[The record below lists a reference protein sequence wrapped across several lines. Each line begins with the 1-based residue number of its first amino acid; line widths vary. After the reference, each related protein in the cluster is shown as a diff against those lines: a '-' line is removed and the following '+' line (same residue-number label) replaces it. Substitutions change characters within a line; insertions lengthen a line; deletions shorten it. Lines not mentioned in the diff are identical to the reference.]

1 MDCKVEHVSP
11 VLRPLLAT
19 RVFAART
26 AEGTASVDE
35 GGAAPILVAPGFG
48 ARSRIAPLVST
59 MAGTIWA
66 MAASTLLGGGP
77 HKIADPPQA
86 PVVLF
91 AAGLSAAASDSSAT
105 SVPPLQTFSPTPRCA
120 LR

>member
-66 MAASTLLGGGP
+66 MAASTLLGAGP
-77 HKIADPPQA
+77 HKIAGPAQA
-86 PVVLF
+86 PVFVL
-91 AAGLSAAASDSSAT
+91 ALGLGAAACDRLAT
-105 SVPPLQTFSPTPRCA
+105 SVPPLQWVATTRAC
-120 LR
+120 LIW

>member
-66 MAASTLLGGGP
+66 MAASPLLGAGP
-77 HKIADPPQA
+77 HNIADPAQA
-86 PVVLF
+86 PAVVLALAF
-91 AAGLSAAASDSSAT
+91 RWAAGRRLST
-105 SVPPLQTFSPTPRCA
+105 SLPH
-120 LR
+120 